1 MIVKVYMIQVK
12 SKTLASLQ
20 NILSS
25 SVEDSANLIVDLEE
39 IKSNLPDLE
48 MIDEIMDIIKN
59 IIRTKVEYVWFYL

>member
-39 IKSNLPDLE
+39 IKSKILDLE
-48 MIDEIMDIIKN
+48 MVDEIMDIIKN
-59 IIRTKVEYVWFYL
+59 IIGTKVEYVWFYL

>member
-39 IKSNLPDLE
+39 IKSKFWIWKWL
-48 MIDEIMDIIKN
+48 MK
-59 IIRTKVEYVWFYL
+59 

>member
-59 IIRTKVEYVWFYL
+59 IIGTKVEYVWFYL

>member
-39 IKSNLPDLE
+39 IKSKLLDLE
-48 MIDEIMDIIKN
+48 MVDEIMDIIKN